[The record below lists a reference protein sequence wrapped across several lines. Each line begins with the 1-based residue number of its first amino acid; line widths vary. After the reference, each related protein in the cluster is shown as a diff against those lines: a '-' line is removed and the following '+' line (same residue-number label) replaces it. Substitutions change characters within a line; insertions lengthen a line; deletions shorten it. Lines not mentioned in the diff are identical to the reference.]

1 MRADGRCRTRNTKA
15 SAGHRFAAFLIATLL
30 AAPHALAE
38 QATFAGG
45 CFWCMEEAF
54 EKVPGVT
61 DVVSGFTGGTLQN
74 PTYRGDHRG
83 HFEAVLVT
91 FDAARVSYREL
102 LDVYWRNVDPFD
114 NDGQFCD
121 KGFEY
126 RAAIFVDGDE
136 EARLAQESLDRVAA
150 MFPGQTVV
158 TTIRETSRFWPV
170 EAYHQDY
177 STKNPIRYRLYK
189 TGCGRASR
197 LERIWGAKD

>member
-1 MRADGRCRTRNTKA
+1 
-15 SAGHRFAAFLIATLL
+15 
-30 AAPHALAE
+30 
-38 QATFAGG
+38 
-45 CFWCMEEAF
+45 MEEAF

-91 FDAARVSYREL
+91 YDAARVSYREL